1 MDKRSETGPRGW
13 IGSIE
18 RYFDGLLTALGALVG
33 LSIGLF
39 AVSIPIDLAMRLAGW
54 GNIPW
59 LNEVIEYSLYV
70 GVFLAAPWVLRLNAH
85 VRVDLVLSSLPKAW
99 SRWLE
104 RFIDLLGLAVCA
116 ALLWIGLVGMAEAYE
131 SGSVRRATLVVHH
144 WWIIA
149 LFCFSMLLLAIEFLF
164 RLFHS
169 AADID
174 REAGYAE
181 KSGF

>member
-1 MDKRSETGPRGW
+1 MNESSETARRGRLGPV
-13 IGSIE
+13 E
-18 RYFDGLLTALGALVG
+18 RAFDGFLRALGVLVG
-33 LSIGLF
+33 LSLGLF
-39 AVSIPIDLAMRLAGW
+39 AVSIPIDLAMRLMGW

-59 LNEVIEYSLYV
+59 LNEVIEYSLYA

-85 VRVDLVLSSLPKAW
+85 VRVDLVLSTLPKRL

-104 RFIDLLGLAVCA
+104 RGIDVLGLLVCL
-116 ALLWIGLVGMAEAYE
+116 ALLYVGIVGMIEAYE
-131 SGSVRRATLVVHH
+131 SGSVRRATLVVHN

-149 LFCFSMLLLAIEFLF
+149 LFCFSMLMLATEFLF

-169 AADID
+169 ADEID
-174 REAGYAE
+174 QETDYAQ